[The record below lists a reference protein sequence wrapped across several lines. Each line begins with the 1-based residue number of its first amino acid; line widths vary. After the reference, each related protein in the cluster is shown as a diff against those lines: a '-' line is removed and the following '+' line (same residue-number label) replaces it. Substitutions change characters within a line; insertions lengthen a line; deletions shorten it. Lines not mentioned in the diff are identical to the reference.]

1 MAWDIEQGITNPI
14 LGVDVSN
21 KATSELA
28 KAKTGKAEKG
38 DHARV
43 VDTMHRH
50 LDASA
55 PNR

>member
-1 MAWDIEQGITNPI
+1 MAWDKEQGITNPI